1 MDKLIILLTLGTFM
15 ASVDATI
22 VILAL
27 PTISNELSAPLFL
40 TSWVIILYTL
50 IIAVF
55 TTQLGRIGDIYGR
68 ARMYNLGFAIFTVG
82 SALCGLSNNIYML
95 LASRAIQAIGGALLQ
110 ANSGAIVADNYP
122 RNKIGRPFGYLALGW
137 NLGATIGVFLGGAI
151 TTLLGWR
158 FIFFIN
164 IPIGVIATL
173 LGYRILKDKAKVKA
187 RLDILGSALLLI
199 SLTLYSLSSSY
210 ITVQGVTEFNVFL
223 IILATVFLVLF
234 IIAERK
240 SRSPL
245 IDLRVFKNRVLSASL
260 LALFFQSLGAI
271 STSFLLTLYLQ
282 GVRGFSPLY
291 TSIMLSPSYIIASI
305 LSPIAGRLTDRYGA
319 RVIAT
324 LGLSSI
330 LLSLILYFML
340 LTPTTPTYL
349 IAIISSLSGIGSS
362 LFYPA
367 NNSAV
372 MGNANAEYY
381 GSISGIL
388 RTIGNIGIL
397 GSYALSIS
405 ISSLTIPRNVAL
417 GVFAGSVEI
426 GGLSLEY
433 IKGIKDTLLVSIGL
447 IIIAILLSVIRGR
460 EERLASSLARNNSNS

>member
-15 ASVDATI
+15 ASIDATI

-50 IIAVF
+50 VIAVF

-260 LALFFQSLGAI
+260 LAFFFQSLGAL

-282 GVRGFSPLY
+282 GIRGFSPLY
-291 TSIMLSPSYIIASI
+291 TSIILSPSYIIASI

-324 LGLSSI
+324 LGLSSMT
-330 LLSLILYFML
+330 LSLILYFML
-340 LTPTTPTYL
+340 LTPSTPTYL

-372 MGNANAEYY
+372 MGNARAEYY

-405 ISSLTIPRNVAL
+405 ISSLTIPRNIAL
-417 GVFAGSVEI
+417 SVFAGSVEI

-447 IIIAILLSVIRGR
+447 MIIAILLSVIRGR

>member
-15 ASVDATI
+15 ASIDATI

-260 LALFFQSLGAI
+260 FALFFQSLGAI

-282 GVRGFSPLY
+282 GIRGFSPLY
-291 TSIMLSPSYIIASI
+291 TSIILSPSYILASI
-305 LSPIAGRLTDRYGA
+305 LSPIAGRLTDRFGA

-324 LGLSSI
+324 LGLSSMA
-330 LLSLILYFML
+330 LSLILYFML
-340 LTPTTPTYL
+340 LTPATPTYL

-372 MGNANAEYY
+372 MGNARAEYY
-381 GSISGIL
+381 GSISGML

-417 GVFAGSVEI
+417 SVFAGSVEI